1 MEDVSRPS
9 HGEESQPSH
18 DETFL
23 EKVDA
28 AARSGRNVDRTYGVG
43 EPDAPP
49 VKRKPSWI
57 VGLVL
62 LLIGSAS
69 LWYLFFPHDS
79 FVSRTIARIAVL
91 GVLLG
96 AGGVVELLNWEAQR
110 KSSLRK

>member
-1 MEDVSRPS
+1 MEDVSRSS
-9 HGEESQPSH
+9 HGEESQPSQE
-18 DETFL
+18 ETFL

-28 AARSGRNVDRTYGVG
+28 AARSGRNVDRIYGVG

-57 VGLVL
+57 VGLVFIF
-62 LLIGSAS
+62 IGSAS

-79 FVSRTIARIAVL
+79 FFSRTIARIAVL

-96 AGGVVELLNWEAQR
+96 AGGAIELLNWDGQR
-110 KSSLRK
+110 KRSLRK